1 MFYANTTVS
10 FRGGIMFFCLIIS
23 SKFLQQME
31 SPSVNNSIVQTVS
44 HCDIS
49 DATKKSD
56 APLSDQLERA
66 ATTAI
71 TREHPYASHISR
83 FEMFPSFRSSGDHR
97 TGFREARFPFISPN
111 VPPAPKV
118 TVICKTKGG
127 PYRHEIL
134 EPTTRAKVA
143 KWTGDFSVVD
153 CPKPVRGVRHALYPP
168 PTRAIVPNDLAAS
181 ERTSNTLESIERM
194 QWITSY
200 QMHYKG
206 FHHTVKNDDFKGKT
220 SDPTRKASFSTRLG
234 TERDRAAEVP
244 VASKP
249 RQAAIR
255 RQGRHLK
262 STYADILFS
271 VTNQGA
277 TSPQS
282 QSNSQTFPQDIV
294 LNSSHTL
301 SGGTEAIESNQV
313 KSKEGAKV
321 HFDENRAKAPV
332 LTIDRDVQCNPSQL
346 CVLPG
351 ITPVERTV
359 SNRRTARTDLARMQ
373 ADYTRSKAHRIFND
387 SIKYPSLDMRDHL
400 YTGKQHE
407 FFGLNANIIHG

>member
-56 APLSDQLERA
+56 APLSDQLIPKPTDVNIAERA

-234 TERDRAAEVP
+234 TE
-244 VASKP
+244 
-249 RQAAIR
+249 
-255 RQGRHLK
+255 
-262 STYADILFS
+262 
-271 VTNQGA
+271 
-277 TSPQS
+277 
-282 QSNSQTFPQDIV
+282 DIV